1 MKIAFASEE
10 NKGLE
15 SRMAYHFGRCPYYV
29 FVEVENGQI
38 KSVET
43 KQNPYFNSHAPG
55 VVPEFIASQGAKV
68 IIAGGMGPRAIDLFN
83 RLGVQPITGVSG
95 VVRDV
100 LNDYLAG
107 KLADAEPCDEHR
119 EGGRYGRHG
128 GYYGLY

>member
-10 NKGLE
+10 DKGLE
-15 SRMAYHFGRCPYYV
+15 SRIAYHFGRCSYYV

-43 KQNPYFNSHAPG
+43 KRNPYFNSHTPG

-68 IIAGGMGPRAIDLFN
+68 IVAGGMGPRAIDWFN

-95 VVRDV
+95 VIRDV

-107 KLADAEPCDEHR
+107 KLANAKPCDEYR
-119 EGGRYGRHG
+119 EG
-128 GYYGLY
+128 